1 MRRFFSG
8 LLTLVML
15 LALSAPA
22 YADIMWEPGDDRFY
36 ESHRDQ
42 CEYNTRSYYA
52 NGPDGFVTLWDA
64 PNGSMVKAQY
74 ENGEILWVGYTYQG
88 KWALVSQWEDGKETS
103 GWVPMADLYLVYDHI
118 SFEEEYTDQI
128 RPYDGEFADYDG
140 NVEAVNF
147 YKYPGAPE
155 IAQTWETGTD
165 WHVLDNL
172 TGTAESD
179 SYISQVFTDEDGRTW
194 GYVGY
199 MYGRLNAWFC
209 LDEPDGTDFPVREVS
224 AQELTPPQTPV
235 LPAGGYVP
243 YALVA
248 VVVAATGGLL
258 FFFYGKRRKTTK

>member
-1 MRRFFSG
+1 MKRFFSC

-15 LALSAPA
+15 LALPAPA
-22 YADIMWEPGDDRFY
+22 YADIVWEPDNRFY
-36 ESHRDQ
+36 EKHRDQ
-42 CEYNTRSYYA
+42 CTYIDRQYYA
-52 NGPDGFVTLWDA
+52 NGGEGFVTLWDA
-64 PNGSMVKAQY
+64 PGGAMVQDQYQNGFTLWVYYQY
-74 ENGEILWVGYTYQG
+74 QDWACVTVFGDEGEI
-88 KWALVSQWEDGKETS
+88 S
-103 GWVPMADLYLVYDHI
+103 GWVPMAELSLVYDHI
-118 SFEEEYTDQI
+118 SFEEEYGDQI
-128 RPYDGEFADYDG
+128 RPYNGEFADYAGDA
-140 NVEAVNF
+140 EAVNF

-155 IAQTWETGTD
+155 IAQTWETGGD

-172 TGTAESD
+172 TGTAEND

-243 YALVA
+243 YILVA
-248 VVVAATGGLL
+248 AVTAATGGLL